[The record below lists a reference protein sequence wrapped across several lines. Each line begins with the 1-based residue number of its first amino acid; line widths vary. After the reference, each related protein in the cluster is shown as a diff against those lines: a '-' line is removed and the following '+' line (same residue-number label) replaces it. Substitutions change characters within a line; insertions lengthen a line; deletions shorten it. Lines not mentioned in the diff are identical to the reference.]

1 MMKRDESISR
11 SIFRVCNV
19 CIMVAL
25 MIICLY
31 PFLYIIFA
39 SFSDAAELLKTT
51 GLLLKPAGFSL
62 EGYKAVLNNKDVYTG
77 YANTIFYV
85 GIGTTLNVVV
95 TALLAYAL
103 SRKTVKYA
111 KHMMVFIV
119 ITMFFSGGMIPTYLV
134 VKNLGLL
141 DNRWALIFPT
151 LVSTYNLIVM
161 KTAFM
166 GIPDSLEE
174 SAKLDGANDIIIL
187 FRIVLPL
194 STSTI
199 AVMVLFYGVS
209 HWNSWF
215 NAMMYLPTRRGLYP
229 LQLILREILINASTD
244 NMMMDSSSGARASL
258 EDVIKYATVVVAT
271 VPILCVYPFLQKYF
285 VKGVM
290 VGAVKG

>member
-1 MMKRDESISR
+1 MKQDNSISR
-11 SIFRVCNV
+11 RIFQGCNTL
-19 CIMVAL
+19 IMVAL
-25 MIICLY
+25 MVVCLY

-39 SFSDAAELLKTT
+39 SFSDAAELLKST

-77 YANTIFYV
+77 YANTLFYV
-85 GIGTTLNVVV
+85 VVGTVLNVIV

-103 SRKTVKYA
+103 SRKTVKYT
-111 KHMMVFIV
+111 KQMMIFIV
-119 ITMFFSGGMIPTYLV
+119 ITMFFNGGMIPTYLV
-134 VKNLGLL
+134 VKSLGLL
-141 DNRWALIFPT
+141 DSRWALIFPT

-161 KTAFM
+161 RTAFA
-166 GIPDSLEE
+166 GIPESLEE
-174 SAKLDGANDIIIL
+174 SAKLDGANDIVIL

-199 AVMVLFYGVS
+199 AVMVLFYGVA

-215 NAMMYLPTRRGLYP
+215 NAMMYLPTKRGLYP

-244 NMMMDSSSGARASL
+244 NMMMDSSAGSRASL